1 MFEGLA
7 TIMAM
12 SGAFFIFSLLGGKK
26 KTAKKKKTSRR
37 RVTRRKTTKRKT
49 TKKKK

>member
-12 SGAFFIFSLLGGKK
+12 SGAFFIFSLFGGSTKK
-26 KTAKKKKTSRR
+26 K
-37 RVTRRKTTKRKT
+37 RVTRKKTTKRKT
-49 TKKKK
+49 AKKKVTKKKK